1 MVNRIYIYL
10 MQINYNYYQKIPIK
24 NKHKRYH
31 YYKKEGKWKPKL
43 KFETYKMAEKYLSK
57 KDNSDEYNIYICP
70 YCGKY
75 HIGHYNKRE

>member
-1 MVNRIYIYL
+1 
-10 MQINYNYYQKIPIK
+10 MQISFKNNFYQKRPIK

-43 KFETYKMAEKYLSK
+43 KFDTYKDAIIYLKSI
-57 KDNSDEYNIYICP
+57 NRFDEYDIYRCP

-75 HIGHYNKRE
+75 HIGHMGKKTKKEDE